1 MAFYGSGFL
10 AFSFL
15 SRLLVE
21 LATTKFSQ
29 NASLLTGTLETTQ
42 GSVKIFILFYAN
54 TRHTILVTTSE
65 HKETRRRGRDR
76 TPHDIGANLN
86 LQSKNGRIWPVSG
99 CRCGIMRRLC

>member
-1 MAFYGSGFL
+1 MAFDGSGFL

-29 NASLLTGTLETTQ
+29 NASLLTGALETTQ
-42 GSVKIFILFYAN
+42 GSVEILIFFYAN
-54 TRHTILVTTSE
+54 TRHTIIVTTSK

-76 TPHDIGANLN
+76 TTHDIGGNVN

-99 CRCGIMRRLC
+99 CRWGIMRRLC